1 MTKAA
6 YRVITLNSDLLC
18 LRCGSL
24 SMHASR

>member
-18 LRCGSL
+18 LCCGFL